1 MIFSVGHS
9 SLAPDEFEALLAA
22 APVAAVW
29 DIRSYPSSHW
39 PWFARDALQ
48 EHLAAAG
55 VSYRWV
61 RELGGRRRAP
71 ARPAPPPAPAA
82 APPDGTAAHDGAL
95 PQPVAPEGSPPTPVA
110 PPDSVPLTLF
120 AAPAEPEPRWRSE
133 GFENYMWYMAGDEFL
148 AAAGELLLAGRRG
161 DLAIL
166 CAEALW
172 WRCHRSMVA
181 DYVVYAGGEVVHLQP
196 ERTAH
201 SAVIGDRLT
210 RYAPEVIA
218 AWDRRLALTK
228 DQPHT

>member
-29 DIRSYPSSHW
+29 DIRSYPQSHW

-48 EHLAAAG
+48 ARLAAAG
-55 VSYRWV
+55 VTYRWV

-71 ARPAPPPAPAA
+71 ARPAPPAPAGA
-82 APPDGTAAHDGAL
+82 RDSAPPDGA
-95 PQPVAPEGSPPTPVA
+95 
-110 PPDSVPLTLF
+110 PLTLF
-120 AAPAEPEPRWRSE
+120 AAPAGPEPRWRSE
-133 GFENYMWYMAGDEFL
+133 GFENYMWHMAGDEFL
-148 AAAGELLLAGRRG
+148 TAAGELLLAGRHG
-161 DLAIL
+161 DVAIL

-181 DYVVYAGGEVVHLQP
+181 DFVVYAGGEVVHLQP
-196 ERTAH
+196 ERTVH

-210 RYAPEVIA
+210 RYAPEVVA
-218 AWDRRLALTK
+218 AWDSRLALAK
-228 DQPHT
+228 HQPHS